1 MTAIPQT
8 LQTWR
13 PRPLAGLR
21 AIARGRTDEPAWAR
35 VAFVGVIALA
45 AVLYLWNLAVSG
57 YANTYY
63 SAAALAASKSWSA
76 FFFGSFDAANFITV
90 DKPAAATW
98 LMGLSVR
105 LFGLSSW
112 SILLPEALAG
122 VATVGVLFAAV
133 RRSFGPLAAVVAG
146 VVMAL
151 TPAAVLIFR
160 YNNPD
165 ALLTL
170 LLVAGAWALLRAV
183 EQGRLRW
190 VILAATC
197 VGFAFLT
204 KYLQAYL
211 VLPGF
216 ALVYLVAANT
226 PVRRRLLGLLVALVT
241 VLVTSGWWVA
251 IVALIPA
258 AGRPFIGGSTTGS
271 VLDLIFGYDGLGRIF
286 GASAGGAGNAAGFGG
301 TAGLLRLFN
310 DEWFGEIAW
319 FIPAALGSLG
329 VGLWLR
335 RRAARTD
342 RARAGYLLWGSW
354 LLVTGLVFSF
364 MSGIVHSYYA
374 VALAPAIAA
383 LVGAG
388 VAELW
393 QLQSRHWSGRAALA
407 AGYVATA
414 LLGWSLLART
424 PEFVPGLGI
433 VAVALSAVAAVALV
447 FASLPRLRGT
457 LDRLARAAVALG
469 LLATLLAPAAYAVST
484 IQTAYSSGDP
494 HPGPGT
500 VNAGFGGGGQ
510 AQGGPGSGGPPL
522 ALAGIAPAGAPPS
535 ALTSSLPA
543 GNNPS
548 SGGGQPGAG
557 MGNASTDA
565 ALVDYL
571 VANRGSATWIVAATS
586 AQEAGPLEL
595 ATGLPVMAMGGFTG
609 SDPAP
614 TLDQLKADVASGQ
627 LRYVLVDSGNGGGGG
642 PVATSSER
650 TAWVTSACT
659 LVDYGGSGTGTLY
672 DCAGAS

>member
-1 MTAIPQT
+1 MIAIPQT
-8 LQTWR
+8 LQAWR

-45 AVLYLWNLAVSG
+45 AVMYLWNLAVSG

-258 AGRPFIGGSTTGS
+258 ASRPFIGGSTTGS

-310 DEWFGEIAW
+310 DAWFGEIAW

-329 VGLWLR
+329 VGLCLR

-393 QLQSRHWSGRAALA
+393 QLRTRHWSGSAALA
-407 AGYVATA
+407 AGFVATA
-414 LLGWSLLART
+414 LLGWDLLART
-424 PEFVPGLGI
+424 PEFVAGLGI

-457 LDRLARAAVALG
+457 LDRLARAALVLG
-469 LLATLLAPAAYAVST
+469 LVATLLAPAAYAVST

-614 TLDQLKADVASGQ
+614 TLDQLKAYVASGQ

-672 DCAGAS
+672 DCASAS

>member
-21 AIARGRTDEPAWAR
+21 AIARGRTNEPAWAR

-45 AVLYLWNLAVSG
+45 AVMYLWNLAVSG

-90 DKPAAATW
+90 DKPAAAIW

-112 SILLPEALAG
+112 SVLLPEALAG
-122 VATVGVLFAAV
+122 VATVGILFAAV

-170 LLVAGAWALLRAV
+170 LLVTGAWALLRAI
-183 EQGRLRW
+183 EHRGLRW

-258 AGRPFIGGSTTGS
+258 ASRPFIGGSTTGS

-310 DEWFGEIAW
+310 DAWFGEIAW
-319 FIPAALGSLG
+319 FIPAALGSLA

-335 RRAARTD
+335 RRDARTD

-393 QLQSRHWSGRAALA
+393 QLRTRHWSGSAALA
-407 AGYVATA
+407 AGFVATA
-414 LLGWSLLART
+414 LLGWDLLART
-424 PEFVPGLGI
+424 PEFVAGLGI
-433 VAVALSAVAAVALV
+433 VALALSAVAAVALLL
-447 FASLPRLRGT
+447 ASLPSLRGT
-457 LDRLARAAVALG
+457 LDRLARAALVLG
-469 LLATLLAPAAYAVST
+469 LVATLIAPAAYAVST

-500 VNAGFGGGGQ
+500 VNAGLRGGGQ
-510 AQGGPGSGGPPL
+510 GPGGPGSGGAPA
-522 ALAGIAPAGAPPS
+522 ALAGIAPAGAPPTM
-535 ALTSSLPA
+535 LTGSSPTGTA
-543 GNNPS
+543 PS
-548 SGGGQPGAG
+548 TAIGQPGPA
-557 MGNASTDA
+557 MGNTATDA
-565 ALVDYL
+565 ALIDYL
-571 VANRGSATWIVAATS
+571 VANRGRATWIVAATS
-586 AQEAGPLEL
+586 SQEAGPLEL

-614 TLDQLKADVASGQ
+614 TLDQLKAYVASGQ

-659 LVDYGGSGTGTLY
+659 LVDYGGSGTSSLY

>member
-1 MTAIPQT
+1 MTAIPQI

-21 AIARGRTDEPAWAR
+21 AIARGRTNEPAWAR
-35 VAFVGVIALA
+35 VAFVGMIALA
-45 AVLYLWNLAVSG
+45 AVMYLWNLAVSG

-90 DKPAAATW
+90 DKPAAAIW

-112 SILLPEALAG
+112 SVLLPEALAG
-122 VATVGVLFAAV
+122 VATVGILFAAV

-170 LLVAGAWALLRAV
+170 LLVTGAWALLRAI
-183 EQGRLRW
+183 EHRGLRW

-258 AGRPFIGGSTTGS
+258 ASRPFIGGSTTGS

-310 DEWFGEIAW
+310 DAWFGEIAW
-319 FIPAALGSLG
+319 FIPAALGSLA

-335 RRAARTD
+335 RRDARTD

-393 QLQSRHWSGRAALA
+393 QLRTRHSSGSAALA
-407 AGYVATA
+407 AGFVATA
-414 LLGWSLLART
+414 LLGWDLLART
-424 PEFVPGLGI
+424 PEFVAGLGI
-433 VAVALSAVAAVALV
+433 VALALSAVAAVALLL
-447 FASLPRLRGT
+447 ASLPSLRGT
-457 LDRLARAAVALG
+457 LDRLARAALVLG
-469 LLATLLAPAAYAVST
+469 LVATLLAPAAYAVST

-500 VNAGFGGGGQ
+500 VNAGLGGGGQ
-510 AQGGPGSGGPPL
+510 GPGGPGSGGAPA
-522 ALAGIAPAGAPPS
+522 ALAGIAPAGAPPTM
-535 ALTSSLPA
+535 LTGSSPTGTA
-543 GNNPS
+543 PS
-548 SGGGQPGAG
+548 TAIGQPGPA
-557 MGNASTDA
+557 MGNTATDA

-571 VANRGSATWIVAATS
+571 VATGGAPPGSSRRPRRRRPGHSSSPRGCRSWRWVAS
-586 AQEAGPLEL
+586 
-595 ATGLPVMAMGGFTG
+595 
-609 SDPAP
+609 PAP
-614 TLDQLKADVASGQ
+614 TPRPRS
-627 LRYVLVDSGNGGGGG
+627 
-642 PVATSSER
+642 TS
-650 TAWVTSACT
+650 
-659 LVDYGGSGTGTLY
+659 
-672 DCAGAS
+672 